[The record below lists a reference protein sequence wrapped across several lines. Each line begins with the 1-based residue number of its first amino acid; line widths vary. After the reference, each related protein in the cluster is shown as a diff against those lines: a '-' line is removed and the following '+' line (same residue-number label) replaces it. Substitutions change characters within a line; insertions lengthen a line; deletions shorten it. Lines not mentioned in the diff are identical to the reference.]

1 MTQTIELAR
10 LPLDLLRQL
19 KQLQDVLG
27 LLHDDYVN
35 AVWARGIA
43 LQNPGEEALQQD
55 IQAFLD
61 WQSARSESALAL
73 VPEMWES
80 FVQALKENVN

>member
-1 MTQTIELAR
+1 
-10 LPLDLLRQL
+10 LPPELLRQL

-43 LQNPGEEALQQD
+43 LQHPDEAEIQQE
-55 IQAFLD
+55 IQAFLN